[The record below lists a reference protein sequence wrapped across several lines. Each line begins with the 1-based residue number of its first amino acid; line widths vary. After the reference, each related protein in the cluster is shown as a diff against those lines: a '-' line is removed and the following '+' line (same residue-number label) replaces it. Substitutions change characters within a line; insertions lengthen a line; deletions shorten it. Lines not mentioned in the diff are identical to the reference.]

1 MVYWY
6 SSPGRGILV
15 FAIIVWADECPCAFL
30 AHSSYYS
37 RLGDVSVV
45 VYLDD
50 IVVYGTDPTR
60 VWQETKLVLER
71 LARAGFMIN
80 TAKSHFFVSNVKM
93 LGY

>member
-1 MVYWY
+1 MHFQRTV
-6 SSPGRGILV
+6 
-15 FAIIVWADECPCAFL
+15 ATIVDC
-30 AHSSYYS
+30 
-37 RLGDVSVV
+37 GDVSLV

-80 TAKSHFFVSNVKM
+80 TAKSHFLVSSMKT